1 MKKLFEKHETIACI
15 GLIIIY
21 VAVSSVGLNLW
32 GTADYRTAMIN
43 TILSVLVLILV
54 INLQRVSF
62 YGLRKPEH
70 AGKCLY
76 FIPLALFI
84 ALQFRGGISIEN
96 TPAEILCHVIT
107 MLNVGF
113 LEEIIFRGFLFR
125 MMEKSNKKSA
135 IIVSALTFGMGHI
148 VNLLNGEALIPT
160 LMQVLYATAIGY
172 LLVIIFCK
180 TKSLVPCII
189 MHGVFNASSIVGGAN
204 DWSIYLVTAIYVI
217 IGFGYALFIQMTVK
231 ENRIA
236 SAEKS

>member
-1 MKKLFEKHETIACI
+1 MKKLFEKKETIACI

-21 VAVSSVGLNLW
+21 VAVNSVGLNLW

-113 LEEIIFRGFLFR
+113 LEEIIFRGFLFI

-148 VNLLNGEALIPT
+148 VNLLNGEDLIPT

-217 IGFGYALFIQMTVK
+217 IGFGYAFYIQRCIHHK
-231 ENRIA
+231 N
-236 SAEKS
+236 K

>member
-32 GTADYRTAMIN
+32 GTADYRTAIIN

-125 MMEKSNKKSA
+125 MLEKSNKKSA

-148 VNLLNGEALIPT
+148 VNLLNGKDLIPT

-180 TKSLVPCII
+180 TKSIVPCII
-189 MHGVFNASSIVGGAN
+189 MHGVFNASSIIGGAN
-204 DWSIYLVTAIYVI
+204 DWSIYLVTAIYMI
-217 IGFGYALFIQMTVK
+217 IGFGYAFYIQ
-231 ENRIA
+231 RCIHH
-236 SAEKS
+236 KS

>member
-70 AGKCLY
+70 TGKCLY

-84 ALQFRGGISIEN
+84 AMQFRGGISIEN

-113 LEEIIFRGFLFR
+113 LEEMIFRGFLFR
-125 MMEKSNKKSA
+125 MMEKTNVKSA

-148 VNLLNGEALIPT
+148 VNLLNGEDLIPT

>member
-32 GTADYRTAMIN
+32 GTADYRTAIIN

-125 MMEKSNKKSA
+125 MLEKSNKKSA

-148 VNLLNGEALIPT
+148 VNLLNGKDLIPT

-180 TKSLVPCII
+180 TKSIVPCII

-204 DWSIYLVTAIYVI
+204 DWSIYLVTAIYMI
-217 IGFGYALFIQMTVK
+217 IGFGYAFYIQ
-231 ENRIA
+231 RCIHH
-236 SAEKS
+236 KS

>member
-1 MKKLFEKHETIACI
+1 MKKLFEKHESLACI
-15 GLIIIY
+15 ILIVVY
-21 VAVSSVGLNLW
+21 VVVNSVCLQFFQ
-32 GTADYRTAMIN
+32 TTDYRMAIAN
-43 TILSVLVLILV
+43 TVLSAVLVVLMISLK
-54 INLQRVSF
+54 RVSF

-76 FIPLALFI
+76 YIPLALLI
-84 ALQFRGGISIEN
+84 AMQFRGGISIEN
-96 TPAEILCHVIT
+96 TPAEIICHVIV

-113 LEEIIFRGFLFR
+113 LEEVIFRGFLFK
-125 MMEKSNKKSA
+125 MLEKSNLKSA

-148 VNLLNGEALIPT
+148 VNLLNGKDLIPT

-236 SAEKS
+236 FAEKS

>member
-32 GTADYRTAMIN
+32 GTTDYRLAIVN
-43 TILSVLVLILV
+43 TIFSVLLLALV
-54 INLQRVSF
+54 IGLKRVSF

-70 AGKCLY
+70 AGKCLC
-76 FIPLALFI
+76 FIPLALI
-84 ALQFRGGISIEN
+84 VAMQFRGGIGIEN
-96 TPAEILCHVIT
+96 TSAEIICHVIV

-113 LEEIIFRGFLFR
+113 LEEMIFRGFLFR
-125 MMEKSNKKSA
+125 MLEKTNVKSA

-148 VNLLNGEALIPT
+148 VNLLNGKDLIPT

-231 ENRIA
+231 ENRIS